1 MIENSLTKHI
11 RKINKTI
18 NWVFFA
24 LGFIMLIIGIAT
36 QTIASSGISLLVT
49 IASAFLA
56 LFFRHKNKE
65 DAASYVLVASAI
77 IQVLPLLPMLGL
89 NASILAMLPICIAAL
104 YFNKYL
110 FIIVGSIVNIAVI
123 IVHIAFLDLSIDT
136 YLFADLFQI
145 LITVV
150 LFILVKAGG
159 KLIQEASENAEQSNV
174 LLDEMQKT
182 IDVIRTNT
190 SGLNN
195 DIIKGNENLGVVH
208 EISSSIT
215 TATHEI
221 TSGIVGQNKSV
232 TEINQMIKE
241 VEKKISELKEFS
253 NQMENVSANASK
265 VVTEGSKKINT
276 MEEQMDIINQA
287 VTKSLETVQELNEK
301 MDEINNFLSGI
312 TQIAE
317 QSNLLALNAAI
328 EAARAGESGKG
339 FAVVAG
345 EVKKMA
351 EQSASTVK
359 QVYDIMDKIKD
370 KTENVLTEVSR
381 GQKATRDGEKVVSN
395 VNQSF
400 EMIQESFKDIDRY
413 IYDETSRISNI
424 VDLFSHIDEEVDSI
438 AGISEG
444 QAAATEEL
452 LATLEEQNT
461 NIEEMYNLMQNI
473 KVSSDNLQGVIK

>member
-18 NWVFFA
+18 NWIFFA

-174 LLDEMQKT
+174 LLDEMQK
-182 IDVIRTNT
+182 
-190 SGLNN
+190 
-195 DIIKGNENLGVVH
+195 
-208 EISSSIT
+208 
-215 TATHEI
+215 
-221 TSGIVGQNKSV
+221 
-232 TEINQMIKE
+232 
-241 VEKKISELKEFS
+241 
-253 NQMENVSANASK
+253 
-265 VVTEGSKKINT
+265 
-276 MEEQMDIINQA
+276 
-287 VTKSLETVQELNEK
+287 
-301 MDEINNFLSGI
+301 
-312 TQIAE
+312 
-317 QSNLLALNAAI
+317 LL
-328 EAARAGESGKG
+328 
-339 FAVVAG
+339 
-345 EVKKMA
+345 M
-351 EQSASTVK
+351 
-359 QVYDIMDKIKD
+359 
-370 KTENVLTEVSR
+370 
-381 GQKATRDGEKVVSN
+381 
-395 VNQSF
+395 
-400 EMIQESFKDIDRY
+400 
-413 IYDETSRISNI
+413 
-424 VDLFSHIDEEVDSI
+424 
-438 AGISEG
+438 
-444 QAAATEEL
+444 
-452 LATLEEQNT
+452 
-461 NIEEMYNLMQNI
+461 
-473 KVSSDNLQGVIK
+473 

>member
-1 MIENSLTKHI
+1 
-11 RKINKTI
+11 
-18 NWVFFA
+18 
-24 LGFIMLIIGIAT
+24 
-36 QTIASSGISLLVT
+36 
-49 IASAFLA
+49 
-56 LFFRHKNKE
+56 
-65 DAASYVLVASAI
+65 
-77 IQVLPLLPMLGL
+77 
-89 NASILAMLPICIAAL
+89 
-104 YFNKYL
+104 
-110 FIIVGSIVNIAVI
+110 
-123 IVHIAFLDLSIDT
+123 
-136 YLFADLFQI
+136 
-145 LITVV
+145 
-150 LFILVKAGG
+150 
-159 KLIQEASENAEQSNV
+159 
-174 LLDEMQKT
+174 
-182 IDVIRTNT
+182 
-190 SGLNN
+190 
-195 DIIKGNENLGVVH
+195 
-208 EISSSIT
+208 
-215 TATHEI
+215 
-221 TSGIVGQNKSV
+221 
-232 TEINQMIKE
+232 MIKE

-276 MEEQMDIINQA
+276 MDEQMDIINQA

>member
-276 MEEQMDIINQA
+276 MDEQMDIINQA